1 MIRVT
6 KDRKLRAIMIMQ
18 QIILYILSLIYIS
31 YTVISVFV
39 CILFTIFF
47 FSFSLIISLF
57 FFFLFFFFIYFF
69 LFFFL
74 LLFFLFF
81 FFFFFNNPAP
91 PEISPLPLHDP
102 FPISPAGGRRSP
114 PASLPSRAPPSR
126 CRSPART
133 DRCGETSR
141 SAGPSGGSPRR
152 AAAPPRPAGT
162 PTPPCRRLPG
172 SSRAGGSRTATR
184 PTRAPVP
191 RSEEHTSELQ
201 SQSNLVCRLLLA

>member
-1 MIRVT
+1 MVSCGPKTLTLLTNDEKQLNADTFVSQRFTSRDLHKYDYIFV
-6 KDRKLRAIMIMQ
+6 AITSSI
-18 QIILYILSLIYIS
+18 
-31 YTVISVFV
+31 TPAP
-39 CILFTIFF
+39 
-47 FSFSLIISLF
+47 
-57 FFFLFFFFIYFF
+57 
-69 LFFFL
+69 
-74 LLFFLFF
+74 F
-81 FFFFFNNPAP
+81 FFFFFNDPPP

-162 PTPPCRRLPG
+162 PT
-172 SSRAGGSRTATR
+172 
-184 PTRAPVP
+184 

-201 SQSNLVCRLLLA
+201 SNLVCRLLLEKNKHH